1 MNKEETIEYM
11 RKWRKNNKEK
21 LKEYSKKYREN
32 NSEILK
38 EGNKDRYK
46 KYMKNNE
53 QWKLYQQTYRKE
65 NKDKIAQWRKEN
77 KDKIAQWRK
86 ENKDKIAQWRE
97 ENKYKCRECMEE
109 KRFGG
114 NRKKVLLRDNFEC
127 VICGISN
134 EEHKKKFN
142 RNITIDHIDGN
153 GRNSKKPNN
162 DMGNLRT
169 LCLSC
174 HGSIDGKRGIGI
186 PRHRKKNIISNIMEV
201 NNENE

>member
-53 QWKLYQQTYRKE
+53 QWKLYQQTY
-65 NKDKIAQWRKEN
+65 
-77 KDKIAQWRK
+77 RK